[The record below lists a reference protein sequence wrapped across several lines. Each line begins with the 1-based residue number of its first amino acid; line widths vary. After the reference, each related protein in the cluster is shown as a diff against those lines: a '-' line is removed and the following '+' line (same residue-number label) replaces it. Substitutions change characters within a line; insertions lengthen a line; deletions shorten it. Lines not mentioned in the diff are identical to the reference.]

1 MFIIPFIHNQ
11 KTIKDMQVSIIQ
23 MLTIGGTTMWEE
35 DDQLDVNRDL
45 LEPNGLYLQSP
56 VYIHN
61 KIVFCPIDPTK
72 TAMNDFY
79 RWEETLPAD
88 NHDTFCWRT
97 FYLFTEMQSSRSEMQ
112 SSRSEMQQADAK
124 KSTTQQVKKVTK
136 SKAVSKA
143 TPIHHMLPIP
153 SSVKLNTMP
162 VMELLQP
169 IVCGSKHY

>member
-1 MFIIPFIHNQ
+1 
-11 KTIKDMQVSIIQ
+11 MQVSIIQ

-35 DDQLDVNRDL
+35 DDHLDVNRDL

-56 VYIHN
+56 VYMKN
-61 KIVFCPIDPTK
+61 KIMFCPIDKNK
-72 TAMNDFY
+72 TSMNDFY

-97 FYLFTEMQSSRSEMQ
+97 FYLFSEMQ

-143 TPIHHMLPIP
+143 THIHHMLPIP